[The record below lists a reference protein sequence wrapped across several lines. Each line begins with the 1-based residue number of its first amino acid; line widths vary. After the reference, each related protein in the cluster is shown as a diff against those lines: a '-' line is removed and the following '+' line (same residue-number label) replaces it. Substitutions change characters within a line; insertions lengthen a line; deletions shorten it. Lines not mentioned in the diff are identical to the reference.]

1 MRYLLNKL
9 KENGYKVTEQ
19 TVFKNGVERKAIVVN
34 DASGIGVTLY
44 VDDIKDMPIDKLVD
58 TIEKGFENK
67 PINPKEFFNRS
78 YVFENVLIGLQ
89 RKSDEP
95 IIKKDFHG
103 YDQFLYVVM
112 NNGEA
117 SYKIKKS
124 MLDALDIS
132 EDDLWDKA
140 EINTNAQLDL
150 CAFFNMYYATNKYKV
165 RGAGVITTQ
174 QNLLKVKEELKAD
187 EIVVIPSSI
196 HEVIVLPSYLADID
210 VVRQMIK
217 EVNDTVVEEND
228 ILGYEP
234 IIL

>member
-1 MRYLLNKL
+1 MRNLVNEL
-9 KENGYKVTEQ
+9 KENGYKATEQ
-19 TVFKNGVERKAIVVN
+19 TVFKNGVERKAIVVS
-34 DASGIGVTLY
+34 DASEIGVTLY
-44 VDDIKDMPIDKLVD
+44 VDEIKDMPIDKLVD
-58 TIEKGFENK
+58 TIEKCLDNK
-67 PINPKEFFNRS
+67 PVNPKEIFNRG
-78 YVFENVLIGLQ
+78 YVFDNVLIGLQ

-95 IIKKDFHG
+95 IVKKDFHG

-124 MLDALDIS
+124 MLDALDIN
-132 EDDLWDKA
+132 EEDLWDKA

-150 CAFFNMYYATNKYKV
+150 CAFLNMHYATNKCKI

-174 QNLLKVKEELKAD
+174 QNLLKIKEELKAD

-196 HEVIVLPSYLADID
+196 HEVIVLPSNLVDID
-210 VVRQMIK
+210 QIRQMIK
-217 EVNDTVVEEND
+217 EVNNEVVDEND

>member
-1 MRYLLNKL
+1 MRNLVNEL
-9 KENGYKVTEQ
+9 KEIGYDATEQ
-19 TVFKNGVERKAIVVN
+19 TVYKNGIERKAIVVK
-34 DASGIGVTLY
+34 DASEIGVTLY
-44 VDDIKDMPIDKLVD
+44 LDDIKDMPINEL
-58 TIEKGFENK
+58 TNIIEKGLDDK
-67 PINPKEFFNRS
+67 PVNAREYFNRG
-78 YVFENVLIGLQ
+78 YVLENVLIGLQ

-103 YDQFLYVVM
+103 YDQFLYVVI

-117 SYKIKKS
+117 SYKLKES

-140 EINTNAQLDL
+140 EINTDAQLVL
-150 CAFFNMYYATNKYKV
+150 SAFFGMHYATNKYKV

-174 QNLLKVKEELKAD
+174 HNLLKVKEELKAD

-196 HEVIVLPSYLADID
+196 HEVIVLPSNLVEIEQI
-210 VVRQMIK
+210 RQMIK
-217 EVNDTVVEEND
+217 EVNDEVVDEND